1 MIFSQTF
8 DSHLYSQIVCMLD
21 KEEGFCN
28 YNPCISF
35 YFYLDGSVHT
45 FNLSFGDTELGLKL
59 RQECFD
65 GLNAVDVQQLIFDKL
80 AEGKQ

>member
-1 MIFSQTF
+1 MMFSQTF
-8 DSHLYSQIVCMLD
+8 DSELYSQIVCMLD
-21 KEEGFCN
+21 REETFCN

-45 FNLSFGDTELGLKL
+45 FNLSFGATDLGFKL

-65 GLNAVDVQQLIFDKL
+65 GLTRNTTEKLIYDTL

>member
-8 DSHLYSQIVCMLD
+8 NSNLYSQIVCMLD

-45 FNLSFGDTELGLKL
+45 FNLSFGDTDLGLQL

-65 GLNAVDVQQLIFDKL
+65 GLTRNSVEKLIYDTL